1 MATTGCSSDLP
12 DCTMPLPARHRA
24 LVALAIVS
32 LVWSLNWIVMKQALE
47 YSGPFEFSA
56 LRYAIGCVILFGVL
70 LLRGQS
76 LRPPPL
82 LQTFLIGITQTMGF
96 QALVQWALV
105 EGGAGKTALLAYTMP
120 FWVVLITWALLA
132 ERPSRRHQL
141 SIAIA
146 AVGLVL
152 VIEPWQGLGSEKS
165 AALAIAGGLA
175 WGIGVVLSKRLFRS
189 SGVTALSLTAWQ
201 MLFGALGLIAIA
213 ALVPERGFNW
223 TPWFIGAMA
232 YNSVLASCL
241 AWLLWSYVVER
252 LPTHVAGMSS
262 LVIPLLGIGFAWL
275 ILGEQPG
282 AIEALGIVTI
292 GVALAVLNLG
302 GKPKTSPQPSQ

>member
-1 MATTGCSSDLP
+1 
-12 DCTMPLPARHRA
+12 MPLLARHRA
-24 LVALAIVS
+24 LIALAIVS
-32 LVWSLNWIVMKQALE
+32 LIWSFNWIVMKQALQ
-47 YSGPFEFSA
+47 YSGPFGFSA
-56 LRYAIGCVILFGVL
+56 LRFVIGSVILFGVL
-70 LLRGQS
+70 LLSRQS

-132 ERPSRRHQL
+132 EKPTRRHQL

-146 AVGLVL
+146 AIGLIL
-152 VIEPWQGLGSEKS
+152 VIEPWHGLGGELS
-165 AALAIAGGLA
+165 AALAIIGGLA
-175 WGIGVVLSKRLFRS
+175 WSIGVVLSKRLFRS

-201 MLFGALGLIAIA
+201 MLFGAMGLLVVAV
-213 ALVPERGFNW
+213 LVPERSFDW
-223 TPWFIGAMA
+223 TPWFIGAVA
-232 YNSVLASCL
+232 YNAVLASCV

-262 LVIPLLGIGFAWL
+262 LVIPLAGIGFAWL
-275 ILGEQPG
+275 LLGERPSLL
-282 AIEALGIVTI
+282 EAAGIVTI
-292 GVALAVLNLG
+292 AIALVVLNLG
-302 GKPKTSPQPSQ
+302 GKRNPLQQSSE

>member
-1 MATTGCSSDLP
+1 
-12 DCTMPLPARHRA
+12 MPLLARHRA

-32 LVWSLNWIVMKQALE
+32 LIWSFNWIVMKQALQ

-56 LRYAIGCVILFGVL
+56 LRYAIGCVILFGILIV
-70 LLRGQS
+70 RGES

-82 LQTFLIGITQTMGF
+82 LQTVLIGITQTTGF

-132 ERPSRRHQL
+132 ERPTRRHQL

-146 AVGLVL
+146 ALGLVL
-152 VIEPWQGLGSEKS
+152 VVEPWHGLGGKQS
-165 AALAIAGGLA
+165 AALAILGGLA
-175 WGIGVVLSKRLFRS
+175 WGIGVVLSKRLFRRS
-189 SGVTALSLTAWQ
+189 AVNVLSLTAWQ
-201 MLFGALGLIAIA
+201 MLFGALGLIVITL
-213 ALVPERGFNW
+213 LVPERGFDW
-223 TPWFIGAMA
+223 TPWFIGAVA
-232 YNSVLASCL
+232 YNAVFASCL
-241 AWLLWSYVVER
+241 AWLLWSYVVEQ

-262 LVIPLLGIGFAWL
+262 LVIPLAGIGFAWL
-275 ILGEQPG
+275 LLGERPSL
-282 AIEALGIVTI
+282 IESLGIVAI

-302 GKPKTSPQPSQ
+302 GKRKSPR

>member
-1 MATTGCSSDLP
+1 
-12 DCTMPLPARHRA
+12 MPLPARHRA
-24 LVALAIVS
+24 LVALAIVT
-32 LVWSLNWIVMKQALE
+32 LIWSFNWIVMKRALQ
-47 YSGPFEFSA
+47 YSGPFGFSA
-56 LRYAIGCVILFGVL
+56 LRFVIGSVILFGVL
-70 LLRGQS
+70 LVSRQS

-82 LQTFLIGITQTMGF
+82 VQTVLIGISQTMGF

-132 ERPSRRHQL
+132 EKPTRRHQL

-152 VIEPWQGLGSEKS
+152 VIEPWHGLGSEKS
-165 AALAIAGGLA
+165 AALAITGGLA
-175 WGIGVVLSKRLFRS
+175 WGVGVVLSKRLFRS

-201 MLFGALGLIAIA
+201 MLFGALGLLVIA
-213 ALVPERGFNW
+213 ALVPERSFDW
-223 TPWFIGAMA
+223 TPWFIGAVA
-232 YNSVLASCL
+232 YNAVLASCV

-262 LVIPLLGIGFAWL
+262 LVIPLAGIGFAWV
-275 ILGEQPG
+275 ILGERPG
-282 AIEALGIVTI
+282 PLEALGIVTI

-302 GKPKTSPQPSQ
+302 GKRRSGQQTGE